1 MFQESFPL
9 TDKTCFLWKS
19 PAIPPSDPACR
30 GSGSFRWT
38 GKEVACLKK
47 WPEDFLLA
55 AFDIRNWNQELS
67 PGKLR
72 LSGGQKLWNGAAETL
87 DFILRD
93 LLPGAETPLL
103 SSKLPVILGSYS
115 WQDFFP
121 LGRLPGRCFLRHCRC
136 LSSVWFPG
144 WMEYALSQ
152 PIQTGRIY
160 LSLGDK
166 EERTKNQTMK
176 TVGDNIRKL
185 YQHYSAPDSVLSC
198 TEELHHPQ
206 PEEQPSTRHFLLS
219 CTLEWNPGGHFQ
231 HPEER
236 TAQGFAWSMK

>member
-1 MFQESFPL
+1 MKRRFSLF
-9 TDKTCFLWKS
+9 S
-19 PAIPPSDPACR
+19 
-30 GSGSFRWT
+30 
-38 GKEVACLKK
+38 
-47 WPEDFLLA
+47 
-55 AFDIRNWNQELS
+55 EL
-67 PGKLR
+67 PM
-72 LSGGQKLWNGAAETL
+72 
-87 DFILRD
+87 
-93 LLPGAETPLL
+93 
-103 SSKLPVILGSYS
+103 ILGGYS
-115 WQDFFP
+115 LAGLFSLWAACQTDVFSGIAAVSP
-121 LGRLPGRCFLRHCRC
+121 
-136 LSSVWFPG
+136 SVWFPG